1 MRRSFILGEEEGKWA
16 IKFYLD
22 GIDGEKVLLA
32 QFYFGGII
40 MLAQFYFYYM
50 KEDHRTDSIL

>member
-1 MRRSFILGEEEGKWA
+1 MRSSFILGEEQGLFKWA

-22 GIDGEKVLLA
+22 GIDGEVLLA

-40 MLAQFYFYYM
+40 VLAQFYY
-50 KEDHRTDSIL
+50 KQGGP

>member
-1 MRRSFILGEEEGKWA
+1 MSCIYAKELYFRRKEGLFKWV

-40 MLAQFYFYYM
+40 VLA
-50 KEDHRTDSIL
+50 